1 MIQFIFVVCINLPTF
16 AYQQL
21 SFDLINQTVS
31 INFGRN
37 HCIIEEMAKQLCNN
51 AFLIIAL
58 NPLIYF

>member
-1 MIQFIFVVCINLPTF
+1 MP
-16 AYQQL
+16 
-21 SFDLINQTVS
+21 NQTVS